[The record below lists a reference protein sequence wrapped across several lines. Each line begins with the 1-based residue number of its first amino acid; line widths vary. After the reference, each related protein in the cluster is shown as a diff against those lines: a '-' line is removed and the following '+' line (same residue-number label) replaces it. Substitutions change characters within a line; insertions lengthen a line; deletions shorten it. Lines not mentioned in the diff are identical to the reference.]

1 MRLSLKRKSLTLA
14 KDQFAPKPTECECF
28 NVVKEY
34 GNMIL
39 YRHLVQHK
47 KVVIISDSLSRK
59 CQCSF
64 SVANVIFIE
73 CRVCVFA
80 HMRQRNSVQRSINI
94 ALFTQVEKKL
104 SQCYSPLEF
113 HHQRIWH
120 IIMILYASFLFPISM
135 PCRAVPPSSLLQKH
149 LYSLD
154 LPFIILAS
162 WQYITAVQTNFALL
176 IVWSLLLVYVG

>member
-14 KDQFAPKPTECECF
+14 KDQFAPKPTECF

-47 KVVIISDSLSRK
+47 KVVIISESLSRK

-80 HMRQRNSVQRSINI
+80 HMRQRNSIQRSINI

-113 HHQRIWH
+113 HHQRIWQ
-120 IIMILYASFLFPISM
+120 ILWSAMQVLFFQF
-135 PCRAVPPSSLLQKH
+135 PCRVVPYHLHHYYKSIFIHSIYLL
-149 LYSLD
+149 
-154 LPFIILAS
+154 
-162 WQYITAVQTNFALL
+162 
-176 IVWSLLLVYVG
+176 